1 MPPRTEQHAYPFN
14 AHLHSIEE
22 HVNLFFDNPLT
33 LDQQLRSAEKLLIA
47 ANRIHA
53 MVTDYINSPASN
65 PHAQN
70 PSKQ

>member
-53 MVTDYINSPASN
+53 MVTDYINSPAAN
-65 PHAQN
+65 KHAQG
-70 PSKQ
+70 K